1 MGNPIKVESK
11 RAVHKVKNAER
22 RETRE
27 GERRKVRDVI
37 HGHLSKYHYL
47 RLVKSCARKEFGHPN
62 SAECP
67 ENAKGRILA
76 RIAETNLVQ
85 QGQNLGY
92 VELDV
97 FQVEHRVVVFLLYS
111 VVQVYD
117 GHQLRHSSVD
127 T

>member
-1 MGNPIKVESK
+1 MIG
-11 RAVHKVKNAER
+11 
-22 RETRE
+22 
-27 GERRKVRDVI
+27 
-37 HGHLSKYHYL
+37 GHLCKYHYL
-47 RLVKSCARKEFGHPN
+47 RLVKSCAKKESGHLN

-67 ENAKGRILA
+67 ENAKGVILA
-76 RIAETNLVQ
+76 RIGETNLVQ

-117 GHQLRHSSVD
+117 GHQLRVFSVA
-127 T
+127 TQQQTYLF